1 VQSTQSFNNKTMN
14 NISRI
19 SSSSVILVSG
29 GARGITADCSI
40 QLVKKYR
47 CKLILVGRS
56 RLLESEPEWA
66 KNCDEELELK
76 KRILASFVSQGEKP
90 TPAKVQSIFKSIF
103 NSREIKKTLAKIE
116 ELGGKAEYIGV
127 DLTNLSALKE
137 AIVPVVSKIGKI
149 TGIIHGAGAL
159 ADKLIENKSE
169 RDFETVY
176 STKIEGLENLLNCV
190 SMNQLDFL
198 VLFSSF
204 VAFFGNP
211 GQADYSLANEI
222 LNKIA
227 YLLQEKYSACHVVS
241 IGWGPWD
248 GGMVSPQ
255 LKKLFESKNINLIPV
270 EVGSQMLVD
279 ELSNNGAKVSQI
291 IIMSQPIVAENKQ
304 LTLHD
309 RTFRIQRVLSL
320 ESNPFVLDH
329 VIAHRPVLPAMCALS
344 WLINSCEQLY
354 PGYQFFS
361 CENYKVL
368 KGIVFDESLAK
379 VYTLDLH
386 KIENSTDEGF
396 NLEAIIWSESTKK
409 IPHYHYQTKITILP
423 KLPKIDP
430 YYLAIDRSLN
440 FTKAICPY
448 RDGTLFHLG
457 HFQGIKKVIS
467 LSDRGLVAQCSV
479 KQIPDKKQG
488 QFFIQSFNPYTA
500 DLLFQCL
507 LVWVRYFYQLGSL
520 PVKVEKIEHF
530 QLLPFDREFLV
541 NLDIQ
546 SSNETKVIANAT
558 ACDRYGQVYLKI
570 HQMQVTPSASLNQL
584 FRQNTIQV

>member
-1 VQSTQSFNNKTMN
+1 MN
-14 NISRI
+14 NISKI

-66 KNCDEELELK
+66 KNCDEEAELK
-76 KRILASFVSQGEKP
+76 KRILASFVTQGEKP
-90 TPAKVQSIFKSIF
+90 TPAKVQSTFKAIF
-103 NSREIKKTLAKIE
+103 NSREIKQTLAKIE
-116 ELGGKAEYIGV
+116 QLGGKAEYIGV
-127 DLTNLSALKE
+127 DLTNLSALKA
-137 AIVPVVSKIGKI
+137 AILSVVSKVGQI

-159 ADKLIENKSE
+159 ADRLIENKSE

-190 SMNQLDFL
+190 SINQLDFL

-227 YLLQEKYSACHVVS
+227 YFLQKKYPACHIVS

-255 LKKLFESKNINLIPV
+255 LKKLFDRKNIDLIPV

-279 ELSNNGAKVSQI
+279 ELSNDRAKVPQI
-291 IIMSQPIVAENKQ
+291 IIMSKPIVAENKQ
-304 LTLHD
+304 LVSQD

-329 VIAHRPVLPAMCALS
+329 VIAHHPVLPAMCALS

-354 PGYQFFS
+354 PGDRVFS

-368 KGIVFDESLAK
+368 KGIVFDDSLAK

-386 KIENSTDEGF
+386 EIEKSTDEGLD
-396 NLEAIIWSESTKK
+396 LEAIIWSESAKK
-409 IPHYHYQTKITILP
+409 IPHYHYQTKIKILP
-423 KLPKIDP
+423 KLPKSDP
-430 YYLAIDRSLN
+430 CYLAINRQINPTESV
-440 FTKAICPY
+440 CPY

-457 HFQGIKKVIS
+457 NFQGIKQLIG
-467 LSDRGLVAQCSV
+467 LSDRGLVARCLV
-479 KQIPDKKQG
+479 KQIEAKKQG
-488 QFFIQSFNPYTA
+488 QFSIQNFNPYTA

-507 LVWVRYFYQLGSL
+507 LVWVRHFYQLGSL

-530 QLLPFDREFLV
+530 QLLPFDREFFV
-541 NLDIQ
+541 NLEIQ

-558 ACDRYGQVYLKI
+558 ACDSYGQVYLKI
-570 HQMQVTPSASLNQL
+570 YQMQVTPSASLNQL